1 MKRYVPGQ
9 GKVADRVRPVG
20 EGRFFGPRPAL
31 LVHTLD
37 KAFSQCYSFIAL
49 CYKAKEEE
57 KLREGMRSMTSF
69 PEPNASAVANQ
80 RWASVREKEPVS
92 EDLAVVARD
101 LLQVFGQK
109 TAVNRLNLSVRRGEF
124 FGFLGPNGAGKS
136 TTIKMF
142 TGLLRPTAGQ
152 AYVGGINVWQDQ
164 LRARALMG
172 VLPEYLNLYERL
184 SGREFLIFAGH
195 MYGIPKAEI
204 QSRAEE
210 LLHVLTLTDD
220 ADKLIID
227 YSVGMRKKIALAA
240 ALIHRPQ
247 VLFLDEPFE
256 GIDPVSSRTIRE
268 ILHELTR
275 RNTTIF
281 FSSHIMEV
289 VERLCT
295 RVGIIN
301 HGVLVAEGSIQ
312 ELRELASGENKN
324 ATLEDIFLNLIGA
337 GRENL
342 NLSWLE

>member
-1 MKRYVPGQ
+1 
-9 GKVADRVRPVG
+9 
-20 EGRFFGPRPAL
+20 
-31 LVHTLD
+31 
-37 KAFSQCYSFIAL
+37 
-49 CYKAKEEE
+49 
-57 KLREGMRSMTSF
+57 MTGL
-69 PEPNASAVANQ
+69 PESNASAAAHQ
-80 RWASVREKEPVS
+80 RWSPAQ
-92 EDLAVVARD
+92 EDGPGHGQVAVVARE

-109 TAVNRLNLSVRRGEF
+109 TAVNRLNLSVGRGEF

-152 AYVGGINVWQDQ
+152 AYVGGINVWREQ

-184 SGREFLIFAGH
+184 SGREFLTFAGH
-195 MYGIPKAEI
+195 MYGLPAAQI

-210 LLHVLTLTDD
+210 LLHVLTLSDD
-220 ADKLIID
+220 AEKLVID

-240 ALIHRPQ
+240 ALIHRPE

-268 ILHELTR
+268 ILNDLTR
-275 RNTTIF
+275 HGTTIF

-301 HGVLVAEGSIQ
+301 QGVLVAEGTLE
-312 ELRELASGENKN
+312 ELRSRASGAGRD
-324 ATLEDIFLNLIGA
+324 ATLEDVFMKVIGA
-337 GRENL
+337 QEEAP
-342 NLSWLE
+342 NLSWLEAP